1 MSGYKLRLILYT
13 NTETWREIEIPDDIS
28 FLHLDYAIKKL
39 FGFKGYHMSQF
50 KVPEKIPEEEA
61 VDLNSIVE
69 TIEHGDFIR
78 TKISKLIEKHD
89 ILVYE
94 YDFGDGWEII
104 IHKQEKT
111 DYKNKT
117 ALITDYKGKYNPRDD
132 IGGPFV
138 FDEIMEVIDN
148 EEDLEYV
155 LDEYGLTKDDLDE
168 MNFENTYKKGS
179 RIRLNDFKVISLN

>member
-13 NTETWREIEIPDDIS
+13 NTQTWREIEIPDDMS
-28 FLHLDYAIKKL
+28 FFQLSYAIKKI
-39 FGFKGYHMSQF
+39 FGFKGNHMSQF
-50 KVPEKIPEEEA
+50 KVPEEIPEEDA

-69 TIEHGDFIR
+69 TIESGDYLR
-78 TKISKLIEKHD
+78 VGISDVFEKHD

-104 IHKQEKT
+104 VHKLEKT

-138 FDEIMEVIDN
+138 FDEIMEVIDD

-155 LDEYGLTKDDLDE
+155 LDEYGLTKEDLDD

-179 RIRLNDFKVISLN
+179 RIRLNDIRVISLH